1 MEAAKAKIQEVSD
14 EFAKMFGR
22 DYHGLVEEYRCDDA
36 EVALVA
42 TGSSAGTTRIIVD
55 ELREEGKKV
64 GMIKIRSFRPF
75 PKEYFHSVIDKFKAV
90 GVIDRSISFGAE
102 GTIFQEVKG
111 AMYGSDAKLGNY
123 IVGLGG
129 RDVSRDL
136 IKEMFD
142 KLFNMVNGGEEEE
155 VQFLGLRW

>member
-1 MEAAKAKIQEVSD
+1 
-14 EFAKMFGR
+14 
-22 DYHGLVEEYRCDDA
+22 
-36 EVALVA
+36 
-42 TGSSAGTTRIIVD
+42 
-55 ELREEGKKV
+55 
-64 GMIKIRSFRPF
+64 
-75 PKEYFHSVIDKFKAV
+75 
-90 GVIDRSISFGAE
+90 
-102 GTIFQEVKG
+102 
-111 AMYGSDAKLGNY
+111 MYGSKAKLGNY